1 MQRIRYQVR
10 FTKAGLLRWIS
21 HRDLARLWER
31 LLRRIGLQLSM
42 SEGFNPKPR
51 IGFPSALAL
60 GTESMDE
67 IVELELTE
75 ELAPAELLERLTSDT
90 VPGLRIVQVCRV
102 PEGVGKA
109 QLERSHYVLAMP
121 EGAPLDQDGLAA
133 NIDQLL
139 ERGEIA
145 FRRKDKT
152 VTADLREQIAELAIR
167 DGQLH
172 LVLRSSRT
180 ASLRPIDVLAA
191 LELSDVLE
199 AGGRLIRLRT
209 ELAEEIDPAHCAFA
223 AATTA
228 PASGPHSSVNP
239 ATQYI

>member
-1 MQRIRYQVR
+1 MRIRYQVR

-42 SEGFNPKPR
+42 SEGFSPKPR
-51 IGFPSALAL
+51 ISFPSALAL

-75 ELAPAELLERLTSDT
+75 ELAPAELLGRLASDA
-90 VPGLRIVQVCRV
+90 VPGLRMLQVCRV

-109 QLERSHYVLAMP
+109 HLERSHYVLAMP
-121 EGAPLDQDGLAA
+121 EGAPLDEAA
-133 NIDQLL
+133 LSAKIGQLT

-152 VTADLREQIAELAIR
+152 FTADIREQIAELAIR
-167 DGQLH
+167 DGQLRI
-172 LVLRSSRT
+172 VLRSSRT

-191 LELSDVLE
+191 LDLDDVLE

-209 ELAEEIDPAHCAFA
+209 ELAEEIDPAHCAYADAAHA
-223 AATTA
+223 AATE
-228 PASGPHSSVNP
+228 PSH
-239 ATQYI
+239 